1 MKIRIDN
8 IRDRWL
14 MNVRHFDYEI
24 YVTSG
29 FMLMLTKDQIS
40 FLRETGMSKL
50 AVKDANHLLHFIE

>member
-1 MKIRIDN
+1 
-8 IRDRWL
+8 